1 MDQPRRLALA
11 SGYERMS
18 AWSRLLDQINVY
30 PVADGD
36 TGRNLVVSLAPLR
49 RPELSGQ
56 RLVRAL
62 LISARGNS
70 GNIAARFM
78 EGLLA
83 GEGGDEPMAARASRA
98 AELARTAV
106 ADPQPGTMLTLL
118 DALAQGLEEQGSDLS
133 SQATSAL
140 LDRLEQA
147 VHHTSSQ
154 LPQLEEAGVVDAGA
168 LGMFLLLEGWL
179 RALEGAPTR
188 LRDVAATF
196 PAMVAYA
203 PEAAAARDPAHGFC
217 VDAVLRANQLDEDAL
232 RAITE
237 TGQSGVTL
245 RHGDYIK
252 VHLHTDDRD
261 ALRARLEQVGQVVQW
276 AWDDLEEQA
285 VSHARP
291 RPEQRLHLITDAAGS
306 ITKVQAEELG
316 VTVLDSYINLGE
328 DLSVPE
334 SHVDPPEL
342 YRQMA
347 HGVKVSTS
355 QASVYERHQH
365 YQRALALHG
374 RALYLCVGS
383 VFTGNHQ
390 VVSDW
395 CADNDPGGQLTVI
408 DSGAASG
415 KLGVC
420 ALATARRSL
429 QAKDADEV
437 EAFARGALKRA
448 GEFIYIH
455 QLRYLAAGGR
465 LSKGSAFF
473 GDLLH
478 LKPVVTPTAEGAQKV
493 GMCRGFYAQLAHA
506 MARLEEAVPGDGAG
520 ALIMVEHTDNAD
532 EMRDRVLPQ
541 VERRFPAAETWL
553 QPVSLTSGAHMGPGT
568 WAVAFLPPERTA

>member
-1 MDQPRRLALA
+1 MSQTERQALA

-49 RPELSGQ
+49 RPEFTGQ

-62 LISARGNS
+62 LLSARGNS

-83 GEGGDEPMAARASRA
+83 HEGSDEPLAARAKRA

-106 ADPQPGTMLTLL
+106 AEPQPGTMLTLL
-118 DALAQGLEEQGSDLS
+118 DTLARGLEGLGGDLS
-133 SQATSAL
+133 HKGTTAL
-140 LDRLEQA
+140 LDQLEQA
-147 VHHTSSQ
+147 VHHTISQ
-154 LPQLEEAGVVDAGA
+154 LPQLQAAGVVDAGA
-168 LGMFLLLEGWL
+168 LGIFLLLEGWL
-179 RALEGAPTR
+179 RALEGAPEQ
-188 LRDVAATF
+188 LRDVAAAF

-203 PEAAAARDPAHGFC
+203 PDAAAARPSAHGFC
-217 VDAVLRANQLDEDAL
+217 VDAVLRANSLDEAAL
-232 RAITE
+232 REITLGGE
-237 TGQSGVTL
+237 SAVTL
-245 RHGDYIK
+245 RHGDYVK
-252 VHLHTDDRD
+252 VHLHTDDRA

-285 VSHARP
+285 VRHARP
-291 RPEQRLHLITDAAGS
+291 RPEQRLHVITDAAGS
-306 ITKVQAEELG
+306 ITAAQADELG
-316 VTVLDSYINLGE
+316 VTLLDSYINLGE

-334 SHVDPPEL
+334 SHVDPEEL
-342 YRQMA
+342 YREMLR
-347 HGVKVSTS
+347 GVKVSTS

-365 YQRALALHG
+365 YQRALAQHG

-395 CADNDPGGQLTVI
+395 CANNDAGGQLTVI

-429 QAKDADEV
+429 QAEDAAEV
-437 EAFARGALKRA
+437 VAFARGALQRA

-465 LSKGSAFF
+465 LSRGSALF

-478 LKPVVTPTAEGAQKV
+478 LKPVVTPTPQGAQKV
-493 GMCRGFYAQLAHA
+493 GMCRGFEAQLAHA
-506 MARLEEAVPGDGAG
+506 MARLQEAVLGDGAG

-532 EMRDRVLPQ
+532 ELRHKVVPL
-541 VERRFPAAETWL
+541 VERRFPAAEVWL

-568 WAVAFLPPERTA
+568 WAVAFLPPEQA